1 MHVAH
6 AWRFPTVNNPI
17 HHALNQIKTGKT
29 ALIAA
34 SALLVGLEG
43 GCLLS
48 SSMVMATDAVPI
60 VVVSQPVKDQIPTSS
75 GDSET
80 ARVLRKISLQKEKGG
95 NEGEESYLDTLKREK
110 GKQDVMRK
118 KSKSERSKDM
128 CEALGRGC

>member
-1 MHVAH
+1 
-6 AWRFPTVNNPI
+6 
-17 HHALNQIKTGKT
+17 
-29 ALIAA
+29 
-34 SALLVGLEG
+34 
-43 GCLLS
+43 
-48 SSMVMATDAVPI
+48 MATDAVPI